1 VREQLAEGFRRTR
14 TTVAALFGLGDD
26 QTGDDAAGLA
36 LAQFYGLLLQVLLDP
51 ALAIDGARLV
61 RAQQR
66 LMSVLPAERE

>member
-14 TTVAALFGLGDD
+14 ITVAALFGLGED

-66 LMSVLPAERE
+66 LMSVLPAVCE